1 MDVGKYCNHWI
12 LFSIC
17 FQYCIFLIGVI
28 SYGSEMNI
36 SLSRNTSTSISARG
50 DSRTRTRSHIV
61 VVDHKSSTLPFLYD
75 SSQSRQWNSSLIAF
89 NQTSSYSQNLW
100 EQAHFA
106 IFLQFQRVWAMI
118 TLKILLAPSN
128 KPIEMNSNYSILFLT
143 L

>member
-1 MDVGKYCNHWI
+1 MDIGMYCNHWI
-12 LFSIC
+12 FFSVY
-17 FQYCIFLIGVI
+17 FQHYIFLIGVI

-36 SLSRNTSTSISARG
+36 SLSWNTSTSISARG

-89 NQTSSYSQNLW
+89 NQMSPYSQNLW

-106 IFLQFQRVWAMI
+106 IFLQCQRVCAMT
-118 TLKILLAPSN
+118 TLKTLLAPSN
-128 KPIEMNSNYSILFLT
+128 KPIEMNFN
-143 L
+143 

>member
-36 SLSRNTSTSISARG
+36 SLSWNTSTSISARG
-50 DSRTRTRSHIV
+50 DSRTRARSHIV
-61 VVDHKSSTLPFLYD
+61 VVDHESSTLPFLYD
-75 SSQSRQWNSSLIAF
+75 NSQSRQWNSPLIAF
-89 NQTSSYSQNLW
+89 NQTSSYSRNLW
-100 EQAHFA
+100 EQMHFA
-106 IFLQFQRVWAMI
+106 IFFQCQWACAMI
-118 TLKILLAPSN
+118 TFKIRLAPSN
-128 KPIEMNSNYSILFLT
+128 KPIKINFHYSILFLT